1 MNQERIYTVLREP
14 HISEKVSVL
23 GDLANQY
30 AFKVAPDATRAEVR
44 EAVEAIFK
52 VSVTK
57 VTTANVKGKVKRNA
71 RGITRKKNWMASP
84 ISVSLSLAIAGEES
98 VTPPNMAT
106 RMASFWAVPAIS
118 ASPSRPLPQRWIT

>member
-30 AFKVAPDATRAEVR
+30 AFKVAPDATRVEVR

-57 VTTANVKGKVKRNA
+57 VIRNSS
-71 RGITRKKNWMASP
+71 RGTRNRLHGYGIREQRNGSCKNQTN
-84 ISVSLSLAIAGEES
+84 LSR
-98 VTPPNMAT
+98 TPLC
-106 RMASFWAVPAIS
+106 R
-118 ASPSRPLPQRWIT
+118 